1 MGSGKSASRR
11 SSAAALRKADLV
23 ALFHLPINDVARRLG
38 ICVTVLKSR
47 CREFGIQR
55 WPYRKVKKLDN
66 LIGALAK
73 DGGAGAELLVELK
86 DCREY
91 LLANPN
97 SNAHNTLGKIKA
109 AKKGKRAGAS
119 KAAKPAPG
127 PPAAPPAARPE
138 PGASLARSDSGRSSD
153 TTAAGGAGSVQSLP
167 SAGGPAAPAV
177 VAPLHGLLHAQ
188 QAYAQMYAAQM
199 KLHGQPPPPYP
210 AWHPMLMS
218 QLAYP
223 TWTPRGLGAPAAAG
237 AGGAAFPVPA
247 AAAARAAKAANG
259 S

>member
-1 MGSGKSASRR
+1 M
-11 SSAAALRKADLV
+11 
-23 ALFHLPINDVARRLG
+23 
-38 ICVTVLKSR
+38 LKSR

-109 AKKGKRAGAS
+109 AKKGKRAGAR
-119 KAAKPAPG
+119 KAAAAKPAPA
-127 PPAAPPAARPE
+127 PPAAPAAARPE
-138 PGASLARSDSGRSSD
+138 PAASLARSDSGRSSD
-153 TTAAGGAGSVQSLP
+153 TTAAAAGGPGSVQSLP
-167 SAGGPAAPAV
+167 SAGGPPPAAA

-247 AAAARAAKAANG
+247 APARAAKAANG
-259 S
+259 RIGA